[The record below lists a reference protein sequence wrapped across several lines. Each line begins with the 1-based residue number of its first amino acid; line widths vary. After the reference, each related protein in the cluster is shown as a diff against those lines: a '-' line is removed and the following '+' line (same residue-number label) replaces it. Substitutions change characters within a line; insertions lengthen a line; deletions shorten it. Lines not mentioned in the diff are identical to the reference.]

1 MDQQKQLEQLVL
13 VCLDTA
19 RGMLDEYKL
28 VIPFGIRAFSDSE
41 DMKMNC
47 PAKNDSDED
56 WNTQI
61 DAVVNELK
69 HFVSNE
75 NVFATA
81 LVTELESDG
90 ESGIGLQIETLDS
103 SVLFVYPFKKETD
116 EWVIDEPVQTDQLLS
131 SVFENNAA

>member
-1 MDQQKQLEQLVL
+1 MFANL
-13 VCLDTA
+13 
-19 RGMLDEYKL
+19 
-28 VIPFGIRAFSDSE
+28 
-41 DMKMNC
+41 
-47 PAKNDSDED
+47 
-56 WNTQI
+56 
-61 DAVVNELK
+61 
-69 HFVSNE
+69 E

>member
-1 MDQQKQLEQLVL
+1 MNQQKQLEQLVL

-47 PAKNDSDED
+47 PAHNHPDQD

-61 DAVVNELK
+61 DEVVNELRQFIS
-69 HFVSNE
+69 HE
-75 NVFATA
+75 NVLATA

-90 ESGIGLQIETLDS
+90 ESGIGLQIETPDS
-103 SVLFVYPFKKETD
+103 SVLFVYPFKKEAD

-131 SVFENNAA
+131 CVFENNAA